1 MLRSLEIMGDACAA
15 IEGETRTMATLLI
28 GNPEHTAFICRDV
41 KASRRELRIASLRG
55 AALLNSLGVKRG
67 DAVCAWLPD
76 GGAWLQ
82 LLFACAHM
90 GVLLVPISTR
100 LRHEEARHVVE
111 TSKAKVIFVPR
122 EFLRFD
128 YHGTAIAIHAELDH
142 VSHVIEVVDPNG
154 FIPVDGAFPN
164 VPETGTPEDGLCIF
178 STSGTTGRPKL
189 AVHTQSGIVQHAR
202 NVAKQMGM
210 DSRSVMLCGL
220 SLYGVMGFV
229 QAVSALAAEAQ
240 CVLMQVF
247 DGERAALAIR
257 EHKVTH
263 LFGSDSMCAPIW
275 EALGP
280 EPTTLQSC
288 GLAEF
293 AGMSATVIE
302 HAERVW
308 GLRGFGIY
316 GASECFALA
325 FTQCQD
331 EDAASRSLSGGKP
344 ISSAIEFRVVDLDSG
359 FVVADG
365 GRGELQLRGY
375 NVLKCYLHNSQATA
389 DAFTTDGWFRTGDLV
404 ERRADRIIYLSRLK
418 DGLRLRGY
426 LVDPVEIESHLCAHA
441 LVEEAQVV
449 GVQRPGVGDVAVA
462 FVRLSNGQR
471 VEDELLLHCRNGM
484 ANYKVPQRIVIVDD
498 FPRIEGPNG
507 TKILKNKLRE
517 IAEAAIPFLDGVEA

>member
-1 MLRSLEIMGDACAA
+1 MLKSLEILSDATAPTEGD
-15 IEGETRTMATLLI
+15 TRTMASLLI
-28 GNPEHTAFICRDV
+28 GNPEYTAFVCRDV
-41 KASRRELRIASLRG
+41 MASRSELRIASLRG
-55 AALLNSLGVKRG
+55 AALLNSLGVGRG
-67 DAVCAWLPD
+67 DAVCVWLPD

-122 EFLRFD
+122 EFLKFD
-128 YHGTAIAIHAELDH
+128 YRATAIAIHGELEH
-142 VSHVIEVVDPNG
+142 VAHVIEVVDPDG
-154 FIPVDGAFPN
+154 FIPVHDALTD
-164 VPETGTPEDGLCIF
+164 VPETGMPEDGLCIF

-202 NVAKQMGM
+202 NVARQMEM
-210 DSRSVMLCGL
+210 NSRSVMLCGL

-229 QAVSALAAEAQ
+229 QAVSAIAAEAK
-240 CVLMQVF
+240 CILMQVF

-263 LFGSDSMCAPIW
+263 LYGSDSMCAPIW
-275 EALGP
+275 DALGP
-280 EPTTLQSC
+280 ESTTLQSC

-293 AGMSATVIE
+293 AGMNAAIIKQ
-302 HAERVW
+302 AERAW

-325 FTQCQD
+325 FTQCQA
-331 EDAASRSLSGGKP
+331 EDAACRSLSGGKP
-344 ISSAIEFRVVDLDSG
+344 ISPAIEYRVVDLESG
-359 FVVADG
+359 FAVPDG

-375 NVLKCYLHNSQATA
+375 NVMKSYLHNAQATR

-404 ERRADRIIYLSRLK
+404 EKLADGIIYLSRLK

-426 LVDPVEIESHLCAHA
+426 LVDPVEIESHLCSHSV
-441 LVEEAQVV
+441 VEEAQVV
-449 GVQRPGVGDVAVA
+449 GVQRPGVGDLAVA
-462 FVRLSNGQR
+462 FVRISKAQR
-471 VEDELLLHCRNGM
+471 VEDELLLYCRNGM

-498 FPRIEGPNG
+498 FPRVEGPNG
-507 TKILKNKLRE
+507 TKILKTKLRE
-517 IAEAAIPFLDGVEA
+517 MAEAAIPLMDGVKV